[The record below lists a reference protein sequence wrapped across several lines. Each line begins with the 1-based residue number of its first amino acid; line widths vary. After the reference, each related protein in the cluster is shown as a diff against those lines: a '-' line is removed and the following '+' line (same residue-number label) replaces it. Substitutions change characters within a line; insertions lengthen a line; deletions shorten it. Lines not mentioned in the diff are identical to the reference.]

1 MWIKA
6 IRVEGGM
13 LNGFEQR
20 LDPQLN
26 VLIGGRGTGKSSVI
40 ELIRFCLGATS
51 YTESG
56 QQDATEHALG
66 VLGDGRVVITMSDG
80 KKDIEVSRTAL
91 DEDFDGEMLRIE
103 SPFVFSQSEIET
115 IGLHAQ
121 SRLRLIDDFLPPEA
135 DRKTSEANLS
145 AKIRSSTSEIRALF
159 QEIDD
164 IAERTATLPKLIQEL
179 EAAKAQSTAQ
189 TGVHKEILTQ
199 RAALT

>member
-13 LNGFEQR
+13 LNGFEQS

-80 KKDIEVSRTAL
+80 QKDIEVSRTAL
-91 DEDFDGEMLRIE
+91 DEDSDGSLWIE

-135 DRKTSEANLS
+135 DRKTSESNLS
-145 AKIRSSTSEIRALF
+145 AKIRSANHRNFLRSYR
-159 QEIDD
+159 
-164 IAERTATLPKLIQEL
+164 
-179 EAAKAQSTAQ
+179 STALQ
-189 TGVHKEILTQ
+189 IEAWVRH
-199 RAALT
+199 